1 MKAQKIVECYWEFF
15 SGITP
20 LFIIDLTQIQVVSF
34 QCNQIYY
41 LKPKGH
47 QIWA

>member
-20 LFIIDLTQIQVVSF
+20 LFIIISVNFCFPVTLFSKER
-34 QCNQIYY
+34 
-41 LKPKGH
+41 L
-47 QIWA
+47 